1 MTEAPHV
8 GFPRLVRGTVA
19 CVIAA
24 LAAIVLI
31 NNAFPDPTPTSGNV
45 QQMTITSTAGVTVV
59 VIPGFPIES
68 IILGI
73 VLGLIVL
80 SLIHVQWTPMLRR
93 IRFEPQSATA

>member
-1 MTEAPHV
+1 ME
-8 GFPRLVRGTVA
+8 FPRFMRGTVA

-31 NNAFPDPTPTSGNV
+31 SNAFRAHSAPTLASGNV
-45 QQMTITSTAGVTVV
+45 QQMTVTSTAGVTVV

-80 SLIHVQWTPMLRR
+80 SLIHIQWNPMLRR
-93 IRFEPQSATA
+93 SRLEPQTEV

>member
-1 MTEAPHV
+1 M
-8 GFPRLVRGTVA
+8 RGTVA

-31 NNAFPDPTPTSGNV
+31 NNALRASPAHTLTSGSV

-73 VLGLIVL
+73 VLGLTVL
-80 SLIHVQWTPMLRR
+80 SLIHVQWNPIFRQSR
-93 IRFEPQSATA
+93 VEPQSEV

>member
-1 MTEAPHV
+1 MLSNFWSVTEASHV
-8 GFPRLVRGTVA
+8 GFPRFMRGMVA

-31 NNAFPDPTPTSGNV
+31 NNVFRGSPAHTLTSGSV
-45 QQMTITSTAGVTVV
+45 RQMTITSTAGATVV

-73 VLGLIVL
+73 ILGLIVL
-80 SLIHVQWTPMLRR
+80 SLIHAHGNQR
-93 IRFEPQSATA
+93 